1 MTLTIRVETHSLTYI
16 YTAFSKPV
24 NLPGIHEFTAMG
36 LLDNR
41 MIDYYDST
49 TQKKIPKQ
57 DWMEEELKQEY
68 WEKGTQSRQ
77 SKQQWFKVNIDI
89 LINRMRQTTNETH
102 ILQWM
107 HGCEGVE
114 DENGNLKFVRGV
126 DMYNYDG
133 DDFLGFDD
141 EHQVW
146 VAPVEAALTT
156 KRKWDEVTAL
166 KDYTKGYLEK
176 ECIRMDEHLPEIIH
190 KHSSRN
196 ASVRSFTAA
205 SNMNV
210 ENSWDHHLPPNESI
224 PIAAIVVPVLLVLIG
239 GAIVLFVLFKK
250 GIIGKKRKDVPAGK
264 DPVNVPLI
272 DDGNNAVGV
281 PVPNGG
287 NNVKILLIDD
297 PKMDS
302 STSGGSAENLDAPH
316 SRDGGSDAE
325 KQSETKSGKTA
336 KTALELLKDAVKL
349 PLSDGGS
356 NESVNAS
363 DSRDGI
369 NVNAILRL
377 VNGKENKKFPV
388 IHGKMYGSPDLPAV
402 NDPEKD
408 SSPSDGNSDDKKQSE
423 TKSGKQAKSIL
434 ELIKDLEMLLIDDG
448 NPEDKNKPE
457 ATSGTKAIARLCLY
471 NEVKKDSS
479 STGGSTGSV
488 DASDSSGGVKL
499 IAILHLWNGQ
509 DHEKILLIDD
519 PEKDSSTRG
528 SNESISSDS
537 AVGGDG
543 SSPTPG
549 SSSSSSS
556 GSIVS

>member
-1 MTLTIRVETHSLTYI
+1 MLPVAFFVLFLTFSIANSETHSLTYI

-68 WEKGTQSRQ
+68 WDKGTQSRQ

-176 ECIRMDEHLPEIIH
+176 ECIEWMSTFLKYSQPQLKKASAPEVYLFAREAREKSNIVLTCLATGFYPKDIIMYIKRNGRNLTIEDGVVTSGVRPNDDDTHQRRDHVEILRTDSASYSCQIIH
-190 KHSSRN
+190 
-196 ASVRSFTAA
+196 AA

-250 GIIGKKRKDVPAGK
+250 GIIGKKREDVPAGR

-272 DDGNNAVGV
+272 DG
-281 PVPNGG
+281 
-287 NNVKILLIDD
+287 
-297 PKMDS
+297 
-302 STSGGSAENLDAPH
+302 
-316 SRDGGSDAE
+316 RD
-325 KQSETKSGKTA
+325 
-336 KTALELLKDAVKL
+336 
-349 PLSDGGS
+349 
-356 NESVNAS
+356 
-363 DSRDGI
+363 
-369 NVNAILRL
+369 L
-377 VNGKENKKFPV
+377 VNVPLISGWYFPFQ
-388 IHGKMYGSPDLPAV
+388 SFASCV
-402 NDPEKD
+402 NI
-408 SSPSDGNSDDKKQSE
+408 S
-423 TKSGKQAKSIL
+423 
-434 ELIKDLEMLLIDDG
+434 LLGERTI
-448 NPEDKNKPE
+448 
-457 ATSGTKAIARLCLY
+457 
-471 NEVKKDSS
+471 
-479 STGGSTGSV
+479 
-488 DASDSSGGVKL
+488 
-499 IAILHLWNGQ
+499 
-509 DHEKILLIDD
+509 
-519 PEKDSSTRG
+519 
-528 SNESISSDS
+528 
-537 AVGGDG
+537 
-543 SSPTPG
+543 
-549 SSSSSSS
+549 
-556 GSIVS
+556 